1 MRLGFIGICLAVT
14 AGCAMAPPG
23 GTESTAP
30 VRLGIAQM
38 SDDEGERIFM
48 ICAHCP
54 APTMKTPISRS
65 LAMTT
70 AIEKTTP
77 IVHIPPT
84 KAPEP
89 QPQILYTT
97 HFAFGTA
104 QPSASDKKALLD
116 LLPRLEHQRLVLT
129 GYTDSAG
136 PQDFNEWLAL
146 RRAQSLKEYLVG
158 IGLEGDAIEVSGQG
172 QCCYL
177 QSNDTEAGRS
187 ANRRTELRISSL
199 PFSTLHPDP
208 SPSSQPKG
216 ELP

>member
-1 MRLGFIGICLAVT
+1 M
-14 AGCAMAPPG
+14 P
-23 GTESTAP
+23 
-30 VRLGIAQM
+30 
-38 SDDEGERIFM
+38 DDKGERIFM
-48 ICAHCP
+48 ICANCP
-54 APTMKTPISRS
+54 APTVKTPISRS
-65 LAMTT
+65 IAMIE

-77 IVHIPPT
+77 IVNIRPT
-84 KAPEP
+84 RDSDP
-89 QPQILYTT
+89 QPQVLHIA

-104 QPSASDKKALLD
+104 LPSASEKQALRD

-146 RRAQSLKEYLVG
+146 RRAQYLKEYLVA

-177 QSNDTEAGRS
+177 QSNDTDAGRS